1 MDGVHENGRK
11 WIAIGN
17 LLDSGDL
24 KMTNLT
30 ISVTST
36 QLDAKDSFKINSIT
50 FAEYHKKKTL
60 PKTPNCI

>member
-1 MDGVHENGRK
+1 MLNLVSSVVPENKKKMDGVHENGRK

-36 QLDAKDSFKINSIT
+36 QLDAKDSFKM
-50 FAEYHKKKTL
+50 
-60 PKTPNCI
+60 